1 MWLSQQN
8 LANLKVVF
16 NLIIIFSNS
25 FERPQNKLKRS
36 TWLLVPQDLLIS
48 NIYYLIFEQ
57 TQLIKFLLL
66 DLISD

>member
-25 FERPQNKLKRS
+25 FERPQNKLKSS
-36 TWLLVPQDLLIS
+36 TWLLVLQDLLIS